1 MSIIMDPQEF
11 MSHLNQIR
19 ELMIQESYKN
29 ALPILEK
36 LKEIEKKGDN
46 DYSYN
51 LVHQLYQ
58 LDSNCR
64 SGYNQQIILEKLISV
79 STNLKSITLDEL
91 NHLLREDG
99 NLIISNDILRREVE
113 LLILR
118 NLIACKIE
126 ENILKF

>member
-1 MSIIMDPQEF
+1 MDPQEF